1 MTSAANPETQIAQ
14 AFAALADAHVIA
26 RTAFTC
32 CGTCG
37 DAEIWDERDESG
49 GSRGYVFYHSQDAE
63 WLAESGETFLNY
75 GAFLDAFF
83 TEDEWEAL
91 AESAREERYAEIVAA
106 LLTETVFPVLRQ
118 HGLEVEWDQD
128 LGTRVL
134 LRVPQ
139 ATLDA
144 S

>member
-14 AFAALADAHVIA
+14 AFAALADAQVIA
-26 RTAFTC
+26 RASFTC

-37 DAEIWDERDESG
+37 DAEIWDERDENG

-63 WLAESGETFLNY
+63 WLAESGETYLSY

-83 TEDEWEAL
+83 TEAEWESL
-91 AESAREERYAEIVAA
+91 DEPTREARYAEIVSA
-106 LLTETVFPVLRQ
+106 LLTETIFPVLRN
-118 HGLEVEWDQD
+118 HGLVIDWDHD

-139 ATLDA
+139 SAPGA
-144 S
+144 A